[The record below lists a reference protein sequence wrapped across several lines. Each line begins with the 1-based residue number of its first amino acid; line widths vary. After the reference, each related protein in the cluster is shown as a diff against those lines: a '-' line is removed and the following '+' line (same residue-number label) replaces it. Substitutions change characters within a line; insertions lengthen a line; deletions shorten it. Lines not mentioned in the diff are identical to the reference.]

1 MYTARL
7 FFPEFPMAT
16 NRKEMSNTEA
26 RKQIEKD
33 VEAFLKAGKKI
44 QQIPTGT
51 SGQDAM
57 ASRKHLVLGQGKK
70 KAQE

>member
-1 MYTARL
+1 
-7 FFPEFPMAT
+7 MAT

-26 RKQIEKD
+26 RNQIEKD

-70 KAQE
+70 KTQE